1 MSHKKRKD
9 IVIELSKYLQNTK
22 FEIAIQK
29 EGKHKYIYLFDK
41 KDNHKPINGIM
52 DPFYTIESVYIDFHY
67 KDFDVDTLRQYAQEI
82 PNDQGN
88 GDDDVSNEYIE
99 LGKLIIDFLNNC

>member
-1 MSHKKRKD
+1 MKRKE
-9 IVIELSKYLQNTK
+9 IVIKLSKHLEKTK

-29 EGKHKYIYLFDK
+29 EGKDKYIYLFDR

-52 DPFYTIESVYIDFHY
+52 DSFYSIESVYIDFCY

-82 PNDQGN
+82 PNEQGN
-88 GDDDVSNEYIE
+88 GDDETSLAYLE
-99 LGKLIIDFLNNC
+99 LGRLILDFVNNL